1 MEPQAARDGGHDGR
15 LAVPEPAAQSGVD
28 DLARRDGRGRGRA
41 LQDRQVRAGRL
52 RGREPAARRAGALGL
67 RVHRRARSGA
77 PRRWLELRKGR
88 APADRHAARGGREAR
103 ARVQGGRD
111 GDGGELERHQRRGG
125 GAARQGRQCRHG
137 AAGAHCR
144 NRGGGRGSRLH
155 GPGSHSGD
163 PEGAQA
169 CRAQHR
175 PDRSRRAERG
185 LRRAGDGLHARAQA
199 RPCESEYLRRRDR
212 AGSSPRRHGRPDSD
226 DSRTRLTPDEVPL
239 RAMYD
244 VHRRGPG
251 DRHGGGAGVMAAY
264 DRVLVDIAEGIG
276 TLTLARPEKLNA
288 FDREMCRDLIDALRM
303 LSGSEQV
310 RVILLTGAGR
320 GFCAGADLGTLAE
333 GAAELVG
340 AGREVPV
347 LIRTAPPPVL
357 AAVNGPAAGGEPAP
371 ARRAARQGSAVSQR
385 AELARLDARPG
396 AGAADGAVRD
406 PRGAAAH
413 RGIPCPEEPLMVRK
427 LNNFDDWIDY
437 FRYWQD
443 SIGLPQGELRDFQFD
458 AKFGDP
464 EVPHI
469 EFGHYRGQRKWPS
482 VMHIPDQ
489 RIRDALLN
497 LIVYQGDTEFA
508 SVEQQRSLLGHAPTD
523 YDLLALMRV
532 MTEEMRHGWQM
543 SYLLCAHFGD
553 EGKREAA
560 KLLERRADEGERLL
574 GSFNEIV
581 ATWLDFFTYTQFID
595 RDGKFQ
601 LKMLSV
607 SAFDPLSRSMGPM
620 LKEESFHLGTGNNGL
635 LRIVKAG
642 KMPAETIQRFFY
654 KWVPTAFDLFGNDN
668 SSSAHWAYVWGLKG
682 RYDERENTQEPDKAK
697 LNEYARELY
706 RQEVVKLVERLNM
719 FIPER
724 ERWLKVP
731 ELTFNRKIG
740 VYAHQMYTVDGE
752 PIDSKERYAAYLET
766 VLPQAG
772 DYEVVKAVERTPDW
786 IGATNAD
793 SLTTQ

>member
-1 MEPQAARDGGHDGR
+1 
-15 LAVPEPAAQSGVD
+15 
-28 DLARRDGRGRGRA
+28 
-41 LQDRQVRAGRL
+41 
-52 RGREPAARRAGALGL
+52 
-67 RVHRRARSGA
+67 
-77 PRRWLELRKGR
+77 
-88 APADRHAARGGREAR
+88 
-103 ARVQGGRD
+103 
-111 GDGGELERHQRRGG
+111 
-125 GAARQGRQCRHG
+125 
-137 AAGAHCR
+137 
-144 NRGGGRGSRLH
+144 
-155 GPGSHSGD
+155 
-163 PEGAQA
+163 
-169 CRAQHR
+169 
-175 PDRSRRAERG
+175 
-185 LRRAGDGLHARAQA
+185 
-199 RPCESEYLRRRDR
+199 
-212 AGSSPRRHGRPDSD
+212 
-226 DSRTRLTPDEVPL
+226 
-239 RAMYD
+239 
-244 VHRRGPG
+244 
-251 DRHGGGAGVMAAY
+251 
-264 DRVLVDIAEGIG
+264 
-276 TLTLARPEKLNA
+276 
-288 FDREMCRDLIDALRM
+288 
-303 LSGSEQV
+303 
-310 RVILLTGAGR
+310 
-320 GFCAGADLGTLAE
+320 
-333 GAAELVG
+333 
-340 AGREVPV
+340 
-347 LIRTAPPPVL
+347 
-357 AAVNGPAAGGEPAP
+357 
-371 ARRAARQGSAVSQR
+371 
-385 AELARLDARPG
+385 
-396 AGAADGAVRD
+396 
-406 PRGAAAH
+406 
-413 RGIPCPEEPLMVRK
+413 MVRK
-427 LNNFDDWIDY
+427 LSNFDDWIDY

-443 SIGLPQGELRDFQFD
+443 SIGLPQGELRNFQFD

-508 SVEQQRSLLGHAPTD
+508 SVEQQRNLLGHAPTD

-560 KLLERRADEGERLL
+560 KLLERRADDGERLL

-682 RYDERENTQEPDKAK
+682 RYDERENAQEPDKAK

-706 RQEVVKLVERLNM
+706 RQEIVKLVERLNM

-731 ELTFNRKIG
+731 ELKFNRKIG

-752 PIDSKERYAAYLET
+752 PIDSKERYAAYLKT
-766 VLPQAG
+766 VLPQAR
-772 DYEVVKAVERTPDW
+772 DYEVENSLAAFRAAARLGADGVELDVHATADGTPVVHHDETIGGTHHIPHLSARQLQGFRLANGEPIPTLAQALDAAGRTLQVFVEVKSLAPQFDGRLLEVLDRGPNPAGYAVHSFDHRIVRRLGQARPSLPRGVLSSAYPVRPLAALEDAGATTLWQERTMVDRALVEAMHAAGHRIVAWTVDEPEDMRRLIGLAVDGICTNFPDLGRRA
-786 IGATNAD
+786 IEAAA
-793 SLTTQ
+793 